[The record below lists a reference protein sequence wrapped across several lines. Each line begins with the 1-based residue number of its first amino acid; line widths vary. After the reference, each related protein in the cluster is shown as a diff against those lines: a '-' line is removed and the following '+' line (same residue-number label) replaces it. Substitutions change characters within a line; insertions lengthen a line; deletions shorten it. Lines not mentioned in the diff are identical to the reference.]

1 MLYKSTKM
9 LLTGL
14 ALTAALAS
22 CSRAIVE
29 EEVNPLY
36 NPETNE
42 VMTDF
47 VFNVASASNAK
58 TRMTEAAVQE
68 TGKPF
73 RGIDNAHLYAY
84 NTEDNAGKIV
94 LTELSA
100 TKEYDLS
107 QVASPGSLSATNSRR
122 VIELALPI
130 GTNQLLFYGKAVV
143 GTYTPP
149 ENNEQYITAND
160 HWGHLDAYTMTE
172 EAGSAQIK
180 LGNRLAE
187 DERFH
192 TFVELFSGV
201 LSIIMRT
208 NLYNANA
215 ISAEAT
221 PPGVTTAYK
230 FDVPTSEIA
239 GISWESYKDYLS
251 NGSPFSAQD
260 SQVYYPLEE
269 KLGNAYKQ
277 MTTIKSSA
285 GELRAASSEA
295 ILRIVQDLWTII
307 NEVRSADP
315 LNKEEAVAKYLAN
328 EIFIKIGKFF
338 AYQSVSSD
346 GGPVTGV
353 SYSGDIIANFKTAL
367 ANNELALTPGGTTNV
382 KYFDG
387 AVEHNWPTEAKLA
400 AISNMNLAKFPFT
413 FNLPR
418 GATHMAWNSERKIF
432 YYPDNFNTNDMG
444 GTPSA
449 EAGGAY
455 NAKSYYYPAELLYFG
470 NSPIRTS
477 SKDKKVTEFPN
488 GATAWVDDDS
498 WNADWTDNA
507 SVKAATHAVA
517 MKYNINYGVAMLK
530 TRIKYGSAT
539 LEDNNQKIQE
549 DKWGSTTTGEKN
561 KEITVNGE
569 SFRLTG
575 IIIGGQPTALRW
587 DHLPKPGCSTGFIFD
602 KDIEDPTIP
611 AYSSTSTGGWSAYN
625 NTLVFDNFKGTLGD
639 DGIWDPADLQ
649 DVVYIALEL
658 QNCTGEDFYGNY
670 NLIRDRGY
678 FYLIGALDP
687 TKANNKTSVFTDD
700 NYSHKTDG
708 YVIPPYTAGGLSQNI
723 PRVFMQDFKTTV
735 NITLNKYALQ
745 AAYLTVPDLRS
756 GSMTLGLSVDLKWEQ
771 GLDFDLSVG
780 DTGYPSSSTGSGN

>member
-1 MLYKSTKM
+1 MLYKSTK
-9 LLTGL
+9 LLFTGL

-47 VFNVASASNAK
+47 VFNVAAASNAN
-58 TRMTEAAVQE
+58 TRMWDAAVQE

-84 NTEDNAGKIV
+84 NTAENEGKIV

-107 QVASPGSLSATNSRR
+107 QVASPNSLSATNSRR

-143 GTYTPP
+143 GSYTPP
-149 ENNEQYITAND
+149 ENNEQFITAYD
-160 HWGHLDAYTMTE
+160 HWGHLGEYSMTE
-172 EAGSAQIK
+172 EAGSAKIT
-180 LGNRLAE
+180 LGNRLND

-208 NLYNANA
+208 NLHNATTG
-215 ISAEAT
+215 ISADAAPTGVAAT
-221 PPGVTTAYK
+221 YK
-230 FDVPTSEIA
+230 FDVPKSEIT
-239 GISWESYKDYLS
+239 GISWESYKNYLTE
-251 NGSPFSAQD
+251 GSPFSAVD
-260 SQVYYPLEE
+260 SHVYYPLEE

-277 MTTIKSSA
+277 MTTIRSA
-285 GELRAASSEA
+285 DGELRAASSEA

-338 AYQSVSSD
+338 AYQSVSD

-353 SYSGDIIANFKTAL
+353 SYSGDIIPNFKTAL
-367 ANNELALTPGGTTNV
+367 ANFDLLDETAPANEPRNV

-387 AVEHNWPTEAKLA
+387 SNEHNWPDSDNLDEIA
-400 AISNMNLAKFPFT
+400 NMSLSKFPFT

-418 GATHMAWNSERKIF
+418 GATHMAWNSARKIF

-477 SKDKKVTEFPN
+477 SKDKKVTEYPN
-488 GATAWVDDDS
+488 GATDWVDNDS
-498 WNADWTDNA
+498 WNADWEDNA

-530 TRIKYGSAT
+530 TRIKYGAAT

-549 DKWGSTTTGEKN
+549 DKWNSTTTGEKN
-561 KEITVNGE
+561 KSITVSAS

-602 KDIEDPTIP
+602 KDIESPAIP
-611 AYSSTSTGGWSAYN
+611 KEGYSDYN
-625 NTLVFDNFKGTLGD
+625 NTLVFDNFKGTLNSS
-639 DGIWDPADLQ
+639 GIWVPAAEQ

-658 QNCTGEDFYGNY
+658 QNCTGEDFYGNF
-670 NLIRDRGY
+670 NLIRDEGY
-678 FYLIGALDP
+678 FYLIGALKP
-687 TKANNKTSVFTDD
+687 SEANNLASVFTSE

-708 YVIPPYTAGGLSQNI
+708 YVIPPYAADGKPQNI

-735 NITLNKYALQ
+735 NITLDKYALQ

-756 GSMTLGLSVDLKWEQ
+756 GSMTLGLSVDLEWEQ
-771 GLDFDLSVG
+771 GLDFDLNVG
-780 DTGYPSSSTGSGN
+780 ETGYPSSSTGSGN